1 MWHRESPSV
10 KRAAGQARRPGKM
23 LRNAGGRDDYARD
36 WAYMEGISAPGR
48 IHRMNI
54 HHPAPVPAPTPE
66 RGELLANLGR
76 LWPYIW
82 PADRADLR
90 LRVVGALVLLLFAK
104 LATIAVPFTFKWATD
119 ALAGHPSAPAGV
131 LHESWLG
138 WVFAAPILMTVAYG
152 GMRILMAALTQVR
165 DGIFAKV
172 AMNAVRRLALM
183 TFEHM
188 HALSLRF
195 HLERKTG
202 GLTRVLQRGRDAI
215 ETIVRMV
222 IVQAV
227 PTAVELAL
235 IVVVLLYQFDWRYVV
250 VITATVALY
259 MGYTYAAT
267 EWRIGIRRRM
277 NDSDSD
283 ANTKAIDSL
292 LNYETVKYF
301 GAEPHETR
309 RYDRAMTRYEEASV
323 RSYVSLAVLNA
334 GRAAVFTVALTVV
347 LVMCAFGIAN
357 GSKTIGDFVMIN
369 AMMIQLYQ
377 PLNFMGMVYREI
389 KQALID
395 IETMFGILAREPE
408 IEDRPGAPPLQV
420 RAGAIRF
427 EDVRF
432 AYEPARPILKGL
444 SFEVPA
450 GRTVAIVGPSGAGKS
465 TVSRLIFRFYEITGG
480 RILIDGQDIREVTQ
494 ASLRH
499 AIGMVPQDTVLF
511 NDTVRYNIRYGR
523 WDASDAEIEEAARLA
538 QIDGFIR
545 LMPKGYDTEVGE
557 RGLKL
562 SGGEK
567 QRVAIARTILKGPP
581 ILLLDEA
588 TSALDSHTE
597 REIQDALDRVSK
609 NRTTLVIAHRL
620 STIVGADEIIV
631 LDQGAIVQRGTHQQL
646 LAKGGLYASMWNRQ
660 REAEQARELLA
671 RVEEDEIAPNRNPP
685 SVAEVVVAP
694 VDVAE

>member
-1 MWHRESPSV
+1 
-10 KRAAGQARRPGKM
+10 
-23 LRNAGGRDDYARD
+23 
-36 WAYMEGISAPGR
+36 
-48 IHRMNI
+48 
-54 HHPAPVPAPTPE
+54 
-66 RGELLANLGR
+66 
-76 LWPYIW
+76 
-82 PADRADLR
+82 
-90 LRVVGALVLLLFAK
+90 
-104 LATIAVPFTFKWATD
+104 
-119 ALAGHPSAPAGV
+119 
-131 LHESWLG
+131 
-138 WVFAAPILMTVAYG
+138 
-152 GMRILMAALTQVR
+152 MRILMAALTQVR

-215 ETIVRMV
+215 ETIVRLV

-227 PTAVELAL
+227 PTVVELAL
-235 IVVVLLYQFDWRYVV
+235 IVVVLLWQFDWRYVV
-250 VITATVALY
+250 VVAATVALY

-277 NDSDSD
+277 NESDSD

-309 RYDRAMTRYEEASV
+309 RYDRAMARYEEASV
-323 RSYVSLAVLNA
+323 SSYTSLAVLNA
-334 GRAAVFTVALTVV
+334 GQAAVFTVGLTVV
-347 LVMCAFGIAN
+347 MVMCAWGIAD

-408 IEDRPGAPPLQV
+408 IKDRPGAPPLVV

-494 ASLRH
+494 ASLRQ

-523 WDASDAEIEEAARLA
+523 WDASDAEIEEAAQLA
-538 QIDGFIR
+538 QIDRFIR

-597 REIQDALDRVSK
+597 REIQDALDRVSQ

-631 LDQGAIVQRGTHQQL
+631 LDQGTIVERGTHHQL
-646 LAKGGLYASMWNRQ
+646 LAKGGLYASMWSRQ

-671 RVEEDEIAPNRNPP
+671 RVEEGDVAPNRNPP
-685 SVAEVVVAP
+685 PVAEAVPAP